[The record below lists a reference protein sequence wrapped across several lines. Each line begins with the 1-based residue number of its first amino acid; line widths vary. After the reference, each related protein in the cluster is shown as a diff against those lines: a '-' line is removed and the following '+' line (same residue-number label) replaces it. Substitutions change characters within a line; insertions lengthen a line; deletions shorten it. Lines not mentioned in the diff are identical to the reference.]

1 MFCDTS
7 TILPRFLPFAET
19 TETGGGGTRETDTI
33 YKHKNNVREG
43 LQFVLHLLTVED
55 EEAMVGAGD
64 GRKRSSFAALN
75 SVSVRWLLIATN
87 SWRRTISDRFPG
99 SIATSKKKK
108 K

>member
-43 LQFVLHLLTVED
+43 LQLHLLTVED
-55 EEAMVGAGD
+55 EEAMGGQMTSLAERDHLSRLGTHH
-64 GRKRSSFAALN
+64 R
-75 SVSVRWLLIATN
+75 SVSFSSPPTLGG
-87 SWRRTISDRFPG
+87 DQ
-99 SIATSKKKK
+99 
-108 K
+108 